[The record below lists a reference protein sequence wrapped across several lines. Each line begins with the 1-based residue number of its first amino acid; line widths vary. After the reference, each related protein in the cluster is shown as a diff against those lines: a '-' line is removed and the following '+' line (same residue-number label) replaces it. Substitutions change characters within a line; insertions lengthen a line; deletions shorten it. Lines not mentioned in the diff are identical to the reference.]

1 MQVPHE
7 GLFDKTNIVW
17 TPYRT
22 VGKGVVDETQVTIIP
37 WECLMDFVEGK

>member
-17 TPYRT
+17 NPYRT
-22 VGKGVVDETQVTIIP
+22 TGKEMVDETHVAIIP
-37 WECLMDFVEGK
+37 WECLMDFVKGK